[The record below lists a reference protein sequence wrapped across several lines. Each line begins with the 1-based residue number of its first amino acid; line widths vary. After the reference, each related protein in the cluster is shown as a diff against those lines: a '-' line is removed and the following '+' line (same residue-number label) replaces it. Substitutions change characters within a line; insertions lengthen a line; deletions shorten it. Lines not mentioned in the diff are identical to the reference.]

1 MFKIHSEIFNF
12 GASMAQPVQAR
23 VRAVLKENALLQ
35 ANVESLADD
44 ADLYAAGLTS
54 HATVNLMLALEEA
67 FDIEFPDRLLRRR
80 TFSKVNAVAQAAD
93 ESGLPQEAALLPGS
107 PRRARWASKLPP
119 GTPTTSM
126 RGPASPRRL
135 LPP

>member
-23 VRAVLKENALLQ
+23 VRAVFKENALLQ

-80 TFSKVNAVAQAAD
+80 TFSSVNAIAQSLD
-93 ESGLPQEAALLPGS
+93 EIGVHKEAA
-107 PRRARWASKLPP
+107 
-119 GTPTTSM
+119 
-126 RGPASPRRL
+126 
-135 LPP
+135 

>member
-1 MFKIHSEIFNF
+1 MFKIDVEIFNF

-80 TFSKVNAVAQAAD
+80 TFSSVNAIAQSLD
-93 ESGLPQEAALLPGS
+93 EIGVHKEAA
-107 PRRARWASKLPP
+107 
-119 GTPTTSM
+119 
-126 RGPASPRRL
+126 
-135 LPP
+135 